1 LGVIVITDIRKH
13 ALLPV
18 ESVVCCEQIEADPV
32 DVNLAQAENKYG
44 VSGSKQPN
52 EIDKSKMGPWKV
64 SVLLV
69 TLKYLPLIGVSE
81 EVVNEAAP
89 GEAVQPVDPL
99 SKL

>member
-1 LGVIVITDIRKH
+1 
-13 ALLPV
+13 
-18 ESVVCCEQIEADPV
+18 
-32 DVNLAQAENKYG
+32 
-44 VSGSKQPN
+44 
-52 EIDKSKMGPWKV
+52 MGPWKV